1 MLSPKKPQNDSI
13 LQVEKYCMWQILQAS
28 HLEAFPCKTWEK
40 NPQLYWPKYCMDYK
54 LAEGLKAKLVDVAV
68 I

>member
-1 MLSPKKPQNDSI
+1 
-13 LQVEKYCMWQILQAS
+13 MWQILQAS
-28 HLEAFPCKTWEK
+28 HLEAFPRKTWEK

>member
-1 MLSPKKPQNDSI
+1 
-13 LQVEKYCMWQILQAS
+13 MWQILQAS
-28 HLEAFPCKTWEK
+28 YLEAFPRKTWEK
-40 NPQLYWPKYCMDYK
+40 NPQLYWLKYCMDYK